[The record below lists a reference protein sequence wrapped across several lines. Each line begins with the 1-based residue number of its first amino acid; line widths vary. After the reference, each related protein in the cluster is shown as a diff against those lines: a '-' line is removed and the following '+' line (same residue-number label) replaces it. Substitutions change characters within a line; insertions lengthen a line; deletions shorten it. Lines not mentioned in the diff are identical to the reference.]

1 MCMIRFLLIFLAL
14 NTASV
19 YFVSRL
25 LDNFEITGG
34 VMGYV
39 LVGVIIGLLNLFV
52 KPILNV
58 LSLPFI
64 FLTIGLFI
72 IIINAAILWLAE
84 FVVEFLGVGG
94 ITFTITGIGTYVVAV
109 ISLGIVNYIFQKL
122 IR

>member
-1 MCMIRFLLIFLAL
+1 MIRFLLIFLAL

-52 KPILNV
+52 KPILKV